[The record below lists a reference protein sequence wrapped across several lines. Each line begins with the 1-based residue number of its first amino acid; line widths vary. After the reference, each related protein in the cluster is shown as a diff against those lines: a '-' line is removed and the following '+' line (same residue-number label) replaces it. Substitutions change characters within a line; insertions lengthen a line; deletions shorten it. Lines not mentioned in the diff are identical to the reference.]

1 MQEAGFPGFGDREL
15 VRPVRAGGDARAA
28 GAAARATT
36 LNAVLGEPD
45 VAAKLAEMG
54 SGDVRG
60 TPAQFRAFIGKE
72 LPYWE
77 SLVKRSGA
85 TVD

>member
-1 MQEAGFPGFGDREL
+1 
-15 VRPVRAGGDARAA
+15 
-28 GAAARATT
+28 
-36 LNAVLGEPD
+36 
-45 VAAKLAEMG
+45 MG